1 LPIGDWSLAN
11 QHTVTTVFFIV
22 RTIGN
27 RQSAIE
33 NDAMLALQINPSDP
47 MFWVMVVIALSFII
61 IAVAMIAIAV
71 FVNRAVKSVTRL
83 EQKLEPLIERVTMI
97 SEQGKQ
103 IAVQGKQIAE
113 QFNAVSGHLSTA
125 TMNLSESL
133 AIIKD
138 EVGELKDLFSDTAGE
153 ARDKVEL
160 VSRTIDRTHDQIVTT
175 TDFIQRRVV
184 EPAREIAAIMAGFRR
199 GLEVLVAPL
208 PKPINQTYGE
218 DEMFIG

>member
-1 LPIGDWSLAN
+1 MSL
-11 QHTVTTVFFIV
+11 
-22 RTIGN
+22 
-27 RQSAIE
+27 
-33 NDAMLALQINPSDP
+33 LALQMNPNDP

-61 IAVAMIAIAV
+61 IAMAMVAIAV
-71 FVNRAVKSVTRL
+71 FVSRAVKSVNRL
-83 EQKLEPLIERVTMI
+83 EQKLEPLIERVTVM
-97 SEQGKQ
+97 SEQGRQ
-103 IAVQGKQIAE
+103 IAVQGKLIAE

-138 EVGELKDLFSDTAGE
+138 EVGELKEMVSETAHD

-160 VSRTIDRTHDQIVTT
+160 VSRTIDQTHGQVVTT
-175 TDFIQRRVV
+175 TDFIQRKVI
-184 EPAREIAAIMAGFRR
+184 EPARELAAIMAGFRR
-199 GLEVLVAPL
+199 GLEVLVAPM

>member
-1 LPIGDWSLAN
+1 MSWL
-11 QHTVTTVFFIV
+11 
-22 RTIGN
+22 
-27 RQSAIE
+27 
-33 NDAMLALQINPSDP
+33 LALQMNTNDP
-47 MFWVMVVIALSFII
+47 MFWVMVVVAASFVI
-61 IAVAMIAIAV
+61 IAAAMVSIAV
-71 FVNRAVKSVTRL
+71 FVNRAVKSVNRL
-83 EQKLEPLIERVTMI
+83 EQKLEPLIERMTVI

-138 EVGELKDLFSDTAGE
+138 EVGELKEIVSETAGE

-160 VSRTIDRTHDQIVTT
+160 VSRTIDRTHDQVITT
-175 TDFIQRRVV
+175 TDFIQHKVV
-184 EPAREIAAIMAGFRR
+184 EPARELAAIMTGFRR
-199 GLEVLVAPL
+199 GLEVLVAPM